1 MVSKMTITEAM
12 PSHLL
17 SPSSA
22 LRRRKSQRALL
33 KAKRVS
39 FVHQEMGA
47 SAAADD
53 DDDSPHHFSR
63 TEFVKAILSQ
73 AKAINFDLEGEYNF
87 DDDDERSIDSLGDLL
102 VAEPR
107 GPPGFDDSM
116 PCLLSFCQSST
127 VSLLSMQSLS
137 CLGHDDSSGAIQM
150 IDFMEEDSVVTD
162 VDHVEGSLVVRG
174 ESLRPLAAGPEECH
188 P

>member
-1 MVSKMTITEAM
+1 MVSKMTTETM
-12 PSHLL
+12 PSHIL
-17 SPSSA
+17 SPTSA

-39 FVHQEMGA
+39 FHQEMA
-47 SAAADD
+47 SA

-63 TEFVKAILSQ
+63 EEFVKAILSQ
-73 AKAINFDLEGEYNF
+73 AKEINLDLEGEYF
-87 DDDDERSIDSLGDLL
+87 DDDERSINSLGDLL

-107 GPPGFDDSM
+107 GPPGCDDSM
-116 PCLLSFCQSST
+116 PGLLSLCNQSST

-150 IDFMEEDSVVTD
+150 TDFTEDRVTD
-162 VDHVEGSLVVRG
+162 LDMEGLTCCPRVSRTSCRIG
-174 ESLRPLAAGPEECH
+174 KCH